1 MKFFVDS
8 IQTLHI
14 TFENSLIP
22 GKLLT
27 IVTNNKLAIEF
38 N

>member
-1 MKFFVDS
+1 MKFFADS

-27 IVTNNKLAIEF
+27 MNTNNKVAIEF